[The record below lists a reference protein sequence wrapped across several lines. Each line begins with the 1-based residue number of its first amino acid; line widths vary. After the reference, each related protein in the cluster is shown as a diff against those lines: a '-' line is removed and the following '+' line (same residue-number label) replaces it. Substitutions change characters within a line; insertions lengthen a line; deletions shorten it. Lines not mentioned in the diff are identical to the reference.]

1 MSFAKRALELSKAR
15 VKKRG
20 DFIVFLR
27 TASYAMAELSPSE
40 VFSNWVENTF
50 ILRERQ
56 CGFTASGEIL
66 NTKARS

>member
-20 DFIVFLR
+20 DFIVFLE
-27 TASYAMAELSPSE
+27 TAIYVMIELSPSE
-40 VFSNWVENTF
+40 VFSNRVESTF
-50 ILRERQ
+50 ILRESQ
-56 CGFTASGEIL
+56 SGFTVSGEIL